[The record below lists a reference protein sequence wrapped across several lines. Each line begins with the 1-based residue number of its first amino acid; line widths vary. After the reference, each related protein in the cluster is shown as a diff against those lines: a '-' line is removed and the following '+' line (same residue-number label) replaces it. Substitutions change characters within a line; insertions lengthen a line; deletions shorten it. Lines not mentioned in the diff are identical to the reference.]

1 LLHEWAKRQAL
12 IRDESVPISA
22 ALNEERTKWIGKIL
36 RLRQIGT
43 IEPGMRRSDLLR
55 VFKTDVGL
63 SNPTQRMYVYIECSY
78 IRVSV
83 RFKAAT
89 TESPGLGENSD
100 DIIESISQPYLGW
113 SVMD

>member
-1 LLHEWAKRQAL
+1 MGYNKGQAL
-12 IRDESVPISA
+12 IQDESVLMSA
-22 ALNEERTKWIGKIL
+22 ALNEERTKWIGKI
-36 RLRQIGT
+36 LRQIGT

-55 VFKTDVGL
+55 VFKTEGGL
-63 SNPTQRMYVYIECSY
+63 SNPTQRTCVYIECSY

-89 TESPGLGENSD
+89 TESPGLGDNPD